1 MLTPRLYQQT
11 GHDELFRRIDNGQR
25 RICVTA
31 PTGAGKSW
39 SLAMAIMEGVKR
51 KQRVSLYTYRSVLIP
66 QLSATLS
73 SFGIPHGIRASGYE
87 PDLNQD
93 VQISMFQTEAARC
106 LKKRPQWNLHS
117 AKLVLIDEV
126 HGYTAGITQQI
137 FEHHAKQ
144 GADIVGFTATPADIW
159 HLFDDL
165 LIITKNSEL
174 QQMGVHLPCHEYAP
188 DEPDVKGMRRTPA
201 GEFIEG
207 DVVKKIMVPT
217 VFGRVYKHYCRLNP
231 RGLPGILFG
240 PSVDGSK
247 YFCEEFNGHGVRA
260 AHIDASQIYYGYDKK
275 SGQPSVDAS
284 SEKNRQRVLDQI
296 RNGELDLLCNR
307 FVLTEGLD
315 CPEMHIAIMATCFG
329 SVKTF
334 LQAGGRLLRA
344 HDSMAYTVL
353 QDHGGNIWRHGSLN
367 DDRAWEVGDTSAKI
381 FEERQQRAQAG
392 EEICGI
398 TCPKCSYVRL
408 SGPKCHNCGHVHS
421 KSSRL
426 VVQTDGTLK
435 RQYGPQI
442 KVKPQ
447 TSEGLKAWQ
456 QTYWRSQNSKSSKA
470 MTFNQ
475 IWASFKKTHAELMPH
490 VSVDQHGRDRLA
502 IVNKNTNQIELLP
515 FHPPIGDTFVWS
527 QKVRDVSIKDLLK

>member
-1 MLTPRLYQQT
+1 
-11 GHDELFRRIDNGQR
+11 
-25 RICVTA
+25 
-31 PTGAGKSW
+31 
-39 SLAMAIMEGVKR
+39 MAIMEGVKR
-51 KQRVSLYTYRSVLIP
+51 NQRVSLYTHRSVLIP
-66 QLSATLS
+66 QLSQTLS
-73 SFGIPHGIRASGYE
+73 SFGIDHGIRASGHE
-87 PDLNQD
+87 PDLNQN

-106 LKKRPQWNLHS
+106 LGPRPQWNLHS

-137 FEHHAKQ
+137 FDHHAKQ
-144 GADIVGFTATPADIW
+144 DAAIVGFTATPADVW
-159 HLFDDL
+159 HLFDEIL
-165 LIITKNSEL
+165 VITRNSEL

-188 DEPDVKGMRRTPA
+188 DEPDIKGMRRTPA

-217 VFGRVYKHYCRLNP
+217 VFGRVFKHYCRLNP

-247 YFCEEFNGHGVRA
+247 YFCEEFNSNGVRA
-260 AHIDASQIYYGYDKK
+260 AHIDAKQIYYGYDKK
-275 SGQPSVDAS
+275 SGQPSIDAS
-284 SEKNRQRVLDQI
+284 SEKNRERVFNQI

-315 CPEMHIAIMATCFG
+315 IPEAHIAVLATCFG

-334 LQAGGRLLRA
+334 LQAAGRLLRA
-344 HDSMAYTVL
+344 HHSMTFTVC
-353 QDHGGNIWRHGSLN
+353 QDHGGNIWRHGSVN
-367 DDRAWEVGDTSAKI
+367 DDREWEVGDTSSKI
-381 FEERQQRAQAG
+381 FEERQRKAQEG

-398 TCPKCSYVRL
+398 TCPKCHYVRL

-435 RQYGPQI
+435 RQLGPQI

-447 TSEGLKAWQ
+447 VSDGLKAWQ
-456 QTYWRSQNSKSSKA
+456 QAYWRSQKSNNPHS

-475 IWASFKKTHAELMPH
+475 IWARFKSQNSALMPH
-490 VSVDQHGRDRLA
+490 MSVDQHGRDRLA
-502 IVNKNTNQIELLP
+502 IVNPKTRQVEMLP
-515 FHPPIGDTFVWS
+515 FHPPIGDAFVWS
-527 QKVRDVSIKDLLK
+527 QKVRDVDMKDLLK